1 MRTGKYSGHAD
12 LMYYFLRKK
21 LASLTFCL
29 HNLPQATGKTDVI
42 FSSEESVINIV
53 HRDKVQESS
62 VLYSQ
67 G

>member
-1 MRTGKYSGHAD
+1 MAQVEFHAGIAKTATSFLCC
-12 LMYYFLRKK
+12 LMTVL
-21 LASLTFCL
+21 LAQLTTS
-29 HNLPQATGKTDVI
+29 HWKNKDVI